1 MEFGENPLDEA
12 RQEKKR
18 AKFALP
24 DKTPPY

>member
-24 DKTPPY
+24 DKPPLD